1 MADCRAPVA
10 VFDSGLGGI
19 SVLRELVRTLPME
32 NYLYFGDSL
41 HAPYGTK
48 TPEEVTQLS
57 LQAAQKLLAQGA
69 KALVVACNTATSAA
83 IRTLRKTYPALAI
96 VGTEPAIKPAAER
109 HPGGRI
115 LMLATAMTVQEEK
128 FQRLK
133 AQYDEQAQII
143 PIACSGL
150 MEYVEQGILRGP
162 EVEGYLLD
170 KLEPYLKVPIDAVVL
185 GCTHYPF
192 LRGAIRRI
200 VGRRP
205 EIIDGSFGI
214 AKQPAQTSGRA
225 AASEPRTGRGQRF
238 VSELAGRAGDAGAD
252 AGAFLLRGRDA
263 VTRRKFKKQNISRW
277 KEKQSFRRLTIF
289 LHTNIAL

>member
-1 MADCRAPVA
+1 MPDCRAPVA

-19 SVLRELVRTLPME
+19 SVLRELVRTLPRE

-48 TPEEVTQLS
+48 TPQEVITLS
-57 LQAAQKLLAQGA
+57 LQAADRLLSQGA

-83 IRTLRKTYPALAI
+83 IRTLRKTYPELAI
-96 VGTEPAIKPAAER
+96 VGTEPAIKPAVER

-133 AQYDEQAQII
+133 AQYDDQAQII

-150 MEYVEQGILRGP
+150 MEYVEQGILRGS

-205 EIIDGSFGI
+205 EIIDGSIGI
-214 AKQPAQTSGRA
+214 ARQL
-225 AASEPRTGRGQRF
+225 E
-238 VSELAGRAGDAGAD
+238 
-252 AGAFLLRGRDA
+252 
-263 VTRRKFKKQNISRW
+263 
-277 KEKQSFRRLTIF
+277 RRLEEQGLLNPGDVSGKVEFQNSLDEPEI
-289 LHTNIAL
+289 LGLMQALFHYEDEAP

>member
-1 MADCRAPVA
+1 MPDCRAPVA

-19 SVLRELVRTLPME
+19 SVLRELVRTLPRE

-48 TPEEVTQLS
+48 TPQEVITLS
-57 LQAAQKLLAQGA
+57 LQAADRLLAQGA

-83 IRTLRKTYPALAI
+83 IRTLRKTYPELAI
-96 VGTEPAIKPAAER
+96 VGTEPAIKPAVER

-128 FQRLK
+128 FQHLK

-150 MEYVEQGILRGP
+150 MEYVEQGILRGA

-192 LRGAIRRI
+192 LSGAIRRI

-205 EIIDGSFGI
+205 EIIDGSIGI
-214 AKQPAQTSGRA
+214 ARQL
-225 AASEPRTGRGQRF
+225 E
-238 VSELAGRAGDAGAD
+238 
-252 AGAFLLRGRDA
+252 
-263 VTRRKFKKQNISRW
+263 
-277 KEKQSFRRLTIF
+277 RRLEEQGLLNPGDVSGKVEFQNSLDEPEI
-289 LHTNIAL
+289 LGLMQALFHYEDEAL

>member
-1 MADCRAPVA
+1 MPDCRAPVA

-19 SVLRELVRTLPME
+19 SVLRELVRTLPRE

-48 TPEEVTQLS
+48 TQQEVVDLS
-57 LQAAQKLLAQGA
+57 LQAADRLLAQGA

-83 IRTLRKTYPALAI
+83 IRTLRKTYPELAI
-96 VGTEPAIKPAAER
+96 VGTEPAIKPAVER

-115 LMLATAMTVQEEK
+115 LMLATAMTVLEEK

-133 AQYDEQAQII
+133 AQYDDQAQII

-150 MEYVEQGILRGP
+150 MEYVEQGVLRGA

-205 EIIDGSFGI
+205 EIIDGSIGI
-214 AKQPAQTSGRA
+214 ARQL
-225 AASEPRTGRGQRF
+225 E
-238 VSELAGRAGDAGAD
+238 
-252 AGAFLLRGRDA
+252 
-263 VTRRKFKKQNISRW
+263 
-277 KEKQSFRRLTIF
+277 RRLEEQGLLNPGDVSGKVEFQNSLDEPEI
-289 LHTNIAL
+289 LGLMQALFHYEDEAP

>member
-1 MADCRAPVA
+1 MPDCRAPVA

-19 SVLRELVRTLPME
+19 SVLRELVRTLPRE

-48 TPEEVTQLS
+48 TPQEVISLS
-57 LQAAQKLLAQGA
+57 LQAADRLLSQGA

-83 IRTLRKTYPALAI
+83 IRTLRKTYPELAV
-96 VGTEPAIKPAAER
+96 VGTEPAIKPAVER

-133 AQYDEQAQII
+133 AQYDDQAQII

-150 MEYVEQGILRGP
+150 MEYVEQGVLRGA

-205 EIIDGSFGI
+205 EIIDGSIGI
-214 AKQPAQTSGRA
+214 ARQL
-225 AASEPRTGRGQRF
+225 E
-238 VSELAGRAGDAGAD
+238 
-252 AGAFLLRGRDA
+252 
-263 VTRRKFKKQNISRW
+263 
-277 KEKQSFRRLTIF
+277 RRLEEQGLLNPGDVSGKVEFQNSLDEPEI
-289 LHTNIAL
+289 LGLMQALFHYEDEAP

>member
-1 MADCRAPVA
+1 MPDCRAPVA

-19 SVLRELVRTLPME
+19 SVLRELVRTLPRE

-48 TPEEVTQLS
+48 TPQEVITLS
-57 LQAAQKLLAQGA
+57 LQAADRLLSQGA

-83 IRTLRKTYPALAI
+83 IRTLRKTYPELAI
-96 VGTEPAIKPAAER
+96 VGTEPAIKPAVER

-128 FQRLK
+128 FQHLK
-133 AQYDEQAQII
+133 AQYDDQAQII

-150 MEYVEQGILRGP
+150 MEYVEQGILRGA

-192 LRGAIRRI
+192 LSGAIRRI

-205 EIIDGSFGI
+205 EIIDGSIGI
-214 AKQPAQTSGRA
+214 ARQL
-225 AASEPRTGRGQRF
+225 E
-238 VSELAGRAGDAGAD
+238 
-252 AGAFLLRGRDA
+252 
-263 VTRRKFKKQNISRW
+263 
-277 KEKQSFRRLTIF
+277 RRLEEQGLLNTDDAPGTVEF
-289 LHTNIAL
+289 QNSLDEPEMLGLMQALFHYEYEAV

>member
-1 MADCRAPVA
+1 MPDCRAPVA

-19 SVLRELVRTLPME
+19 SVLRELVRTLPRE

-48 TPEEVTQLS
+48 TPQEVITLS
-57 LQAAQKLLAQGA
+57 LQAADRLLAQGA

-83 IRTLRKTYPALAI
+83 IRTLRKTYPELAI
-96 VGTEPAIKPAAER
+96 VGTEPAIKPAVER

-128 FQRLK
+128 FQHLK

-150 MEYVEQGILRGP
+150 MEYVEQGILRGA

-192 LRGAIRRI
+192 LSGAIRRI

-205 EIIDGSFGI
+205 EIIDGSIGI
-214 AKQPAQTSGRA
+214 ARQL
-225 AASEPRTGRGQRF
+225 E
-238 VSELAGRAGDAGAD
+238 
-252 AGAFLLRGRDA
+252 
-263 VTRRKFKKQNISRW
+263 
-277 KEKQSFRRLTIF
+277 RRLEEQGLLNTDDAPGTVEF
-289 LHTNIAL
+289 QNSLDEPEMLGLMQALFRYEDEAV

>member
-1 MADCRAPVA
+1 MPDCRAPVA

-19 SVLRELVRTLPME
+19 SVLRELVRTLPRE

-48 TPEEVTQLS
+48 TPQEVITLS
-57 LQAAQKLLAQGA
+57 LQAADRLLAQGA

-83 IRTLRKTYPALAI
+83 IRTLRKTYPELAI
-96 VGTEPAIKPAAER
+96 VGTEPAIKPAVER

-133 AQYDEQAQII
+133 AQYDDQAQII

-150 MEYVEQGILRGP
+150 MEYVEQGILRGA

-185 GCTHYPF
+185 GCTHYSF

-205 EIIDGSFGI
+205 EIIDGSIGI
-214 AKQPAQTSGRA
+214 ARQL
-225 AASEPRTGRGQRF
+225 E
-238 VSELAGRAGDAGAD
+238 
-252 AGAFLLRGRDA
+252 
-263 VTRRKFKKQNISRW
+263 
-277 KEKQSFRRLTIF
+277 RRLEEQGLLNPGDVSGKVEFQNSLDEPEI
-289 LHTNIAL
+289 LGLMQALFHYEDEAP

>member
-1 MADCRAPVA
+1 MPDCRAPVA

-19 SVLRELVRTLPME
+19 SVLRELVRTLPRE

-48 TPEEVTQLS
+48 TPQEVITLS
-57 LQAAQKLLAQGA
+57 LQAADRLLAQGA

-83 IRTLRKTYPALAI
+83 IRTLRKTYPELAI
-96 VGTEPAIKPAAER
+96 VGTEPAIKPAVER

-128 FQRLK
+128 FQHLK
-133 AQYDEQAQII
+133 AQYDDQAQII

-150 MEYVEQGILRGP
+150 MEYVEQGVLRGA

-192 LRGAIRRI
+192 LSGAICRI

-205 EIIDGSFGI
+205 EIIDGSIGI
-214 AKQPAQTSGRA
+214 ARQL
-225 AASEPRTGRGQRF
+225 E
-238 VSELAGRAGDAGAD
+238 
-252 AGAFLLRGRDA
+252 
-263 VTRRKFKKQNISRW
+263 
-277 KEKQSFRRLTIF
+277 RRLEEQGLLNPGDVSGKVEF
-289 LHTNIAL
+289 QNSLDEPEMLGLMQALFHYEDEAP

>member
-1 MADCRAPVA
+1 MPDCRAPVA

-19 SVLRELVRTLPME
+19 SVLRELVRTLPRE

-48 TPEEVTQLS
+48 TPQEVISLS
-57 LQAAQKLLAQGA
+57 LQAADRLLSQGA

-83 IRTLRKTYPALAI
+83 IRTLRKTYPELAI
-96 VGTEPAIKPAAER
+96 VGTEPAIKPAVER

-133 AQYDEQAQII
+133 AQYDDQAQII

-150 MEYVEQGILRGP
+150 MEYVEQGVLRGA

-205 EIIDGSFGI
+205 EIIDGSIGI
-214 AKQPAQTSGRA
+214 ARQL
-225 AASEPRTGRGQRF
+225 E
-238 VSELAGRAGDAGAD
+238 
-252 AGAFLLRGRDA
+252 
-263 VTRRKFKKQNISRW
+263 
-277 KEKQSFRRLTIF
+277 RRLEEQGLLNPGDVSGKVEFQNSLDEPEI
-289 LHTNIAL
+289 LGLMQALFHYEDEAP

>member
-1 MADCRAPVA
+1 MPDCRAPVA

-19 SVLRELVRTLPME
+19 SVLRELVRTLPRE

-48 TPEEVTQLS
+48 TPQEVITLS
-57 LQAAQKLLAQGA
+57 LQAADRLLSQGA

-83 IRTLRKTYPALAI
+83 IRTLRKTYPELAI
-96 VGTEPAIKPAAER
+96 VGTEPAIKPAVER

-128 FQRLK
+128 FQHLK
-133 AQYDEQAQII
+133 AQYDDQAQII

-150 MEYVEQGILRGP
+150 MEYVEQGVLRGA

-192 LRGAIRRI
+192 LSGAIRRI

-205 EIIDGSFGI
+205 EIIDGSIGI
-214 AKQPAQTSGRA
+214 ARQL
-225 AASEPRTGRGQRF
+225 E
-238 VSELAGRAGDAGAD
+238 
-252 AGAFLLRGRDA
+252 
-263 VTRRKFKKQNISRW
+263 
-277 KEKQSFRRLTIF
+277 RRLEEQGLLNPGDVSGKVEFQNSLDEPEI
-289 LHTNIAL
+289 LGLMQALFHYEDEAP

>member
-1 MADCRAPVA
+1 MPDCRAPVA

-19 SVLRELVRTLPME
+19 SVLRELVRTLPRE

-48 TPEEVTQLS
+48 TPQEVVDLS
-57 LQAAQKLLAQGA
+57 LQAADRLLSQGA

-83 IRTLRKTYPALAI
+83 IRTLRKTYPELAI
-96 VGTEPAIKPAAER
+96 VGTEPAIKPAVER

-133 AQYDEQAQII
+133 AQYDDQAQII

-150 MEYVEQGILRGP
+150 MEYVEQGVLRGA

-205 EIIDGSFGI
+205 EIIDGSIGI
-214 AKQPAQTSGRA
+214 ARQL
-225 AASEPRTGRGQRF
+225 E
-238 VSELAGRAGDAGAD
+238 
-252 AGAFLLRGRDA
+252 
-263 VTRRKFKKQNISRW
+263 
-277 KEKQSFRRLTIF
+277 RRLEEQG
-289 LHTNIAL
+289 LHNQGF

>member
-1 MADCRAPVA
+1 MPDCRAPVA

-19 SVLRELVRTLPME
+19 SVLRELVRTLPRE

-48 TPEEVTQLS
+48 TPQEVVDLS
-57 LQAAQKLLAQGA
+57 LQAADRLLAQGA

-83 IRTLRKTYPALAI
+83 IRTLRKTYPELAI
-96 VGTEPAIKPAAER
+96 VGTEPAIKPAVER

-150 MEYVEQGILRGP
+150 MEYVEQGILRGA

-192 LRGAIRRI
+192 LSGAIRRI

-205 EIIDGSFGI
+205 EIIDGSIGI
-214 AKQPAQTSGRA
+214 ARQLERGSRSRDFSTQTTRPARLGISG
-225 AASEPRTGRGQRF
+225 
-238 VSELAGRAGDAGAD
+238 
-252 AGAFLLRGRDA
+252 
-263 VTRRKFKKQNISRW
+263 
-277 KEKQSFRRLTIF
+277 TIK
-289 LHTNIAL
+289 

>member
-1 MADCRAPVA
+1 MPDCRAPVA

-19 SVLRELVRTLPME
+19 SVLRELVRTLPRE

-48 TPEEVTQLS
+48 TPQEVITLS
-57 LQAAQKLLAQGA
+57 LQAADRLLSQGA

-83 IRTLRKTYPALAI
+83 IRTLRKTYPELAI
-96 VGTEPAIKPAAER
+96 VGTEPAIKPAVER

-128 FQRLK
+128 FQHLK
-133 AQYDEQAQII
+133 AQYDNQAQII

-150 MEYVEQGILRGP
+150 MEYVEQGVLRGS

-205 EIIDGSFGI
+205 EIIDGSIGI
-214 AKQPAQTSGRA
+214 ARQL
-225 AASEPRTGRGQRF
+225 E
-238 VSELAGRAGDAGAD
+238 
-252 AGAFLLRGRDA
+252 
-263 VTRRKFKKQNISRW
+263 
-277 KEKQSFRRLTIF
+277 RRLEEQGLLNPGDVSGKVEFQNSLDEPEI
-289 LHTNIAL
+289 LGLMQALFHYEDEAP

>member
-1 MADCRAPVA
+1 MLDCRAPVA

-19 SVLRELVRTLPME
+19 SVLRELVRTLPRE

-48 TPEEVTQLS
+48 TPQEVISLS
-57 LQAAQKLLAQGA
+57 LQAADRLLSQGA

-83 IRTLRKTYPALAI
+83 IRTLRKTYPDLSI
-96 VGTEPAIKPAAER
+96 VGTEPAIKPAVER

-133 AQYDEQAQII
+133 AQYDDQAQII

-150 MEYVEQGILRGP
+150 MEYVEQGVLRGA

-205 EIIDGSFGI
+205 EIIDGSIGI
-214 AKQPAQTSGRA
+214 ARQL
-225 AASEPRTGRGQRF
+225 E
-238 VSELAGRAGDAGAD
+238 
-252 AGAFLLRGRDA
+252 
-263 VTRRKFKKQNISRW
+263 
-277 KEKQSFRRLTIF
+277 RRLEEQRLLNPGDVSGKVEFQNSLDEPEI
-289 LHTNIAL
+289 LGLMQALFHYEDEAP

>member
-1 MADCRAPVA
+1 MPDCRAPVA

-19 SVLRELVRTLPME
+19 SVLRELVRTLPRE

-48 TPEEVTQLS
+48 TPQEVITLS
-57 LQAAQKLLAQGA
+57 LQAADRLLSQGA

-83 IRTLRKTYPALAI
+83 IRTLRKTYPELAV
-96 VGTEPAIKPAAER
+96 VGTEPAIKPAVER

-133 AQYDEQAQII
+133 AQYDDQAQII

-150 MEYVEQGILRGP
+150 MEYVEQGVLRGA

-205 EIIDGSFGI
+205 EIIDGSIGI
-214 AKQPAQTSGRA
+214 ARQL
-225 AASEPRTGRGQRF
+225 E
-238 VSELAGRAGDAGAD
+238 
-252 AGAFLLRGRDA
+252 
-263 VTRRKFKKQNISRW
+263 
-277 KEKQSFRRLTIF
+277 RRLEEQGLLNPGDVSGKVEFQNSLDEPEI
-289 LHTNIAL
+289 LGLMQALFHYEDEAP

>member
-1 MADCRAPVA
+1 MPDCRAPVA

-19 SVLRELVRTLPME
+19 SVLRELVRTLPRE

-48 TPEEVTQLS
+48 TPQEVITLS
-57 LQAAQKLLAQGA
+57 LQAADRLLAQGA

-83 IRTLRKTYPALAI
+83 IRTLRKTYPELAI
-96 VGTEPAIKPAAER
+96 VGTEPAIKPAVER

-150 MEYVEQGILRGP
+150 MEYVEQGILRGA

-205 EIIDGSFGI
+205 EIIDGSIGI
-214 AKQPAQTSGRA
+214 ARQL
-225 AASEPRTGRGQRF
+225 E
-238 VSELAGRAGDAGAD
+238 
-252 AGAFLLRGRDA
+252 
-263 VTRRKFKKQNISRW
+263 
-277 KEKQSFRRLTIF
+277 RRLEEQGLLNPGDVSGKVEFQNSLDEPEI
-289 LHTNIAL
+289 LGLMQALFHYEDEVP

>member
-1 MADCRAPVA
+1 MLDCRAPVA

-19 SVLRELVRTLPME
+19 SVLRELVRTLPRE

-48 TPEEVTQLS
+48 TPQEVITLS
-57 LQAAQKLLAQGA
+57 LQAADRLLAQGA

-83 IRTLRKTYPALAI
+83 IRTLRKTYPELAI
-96 VGTEPAIKPAAER
+96 VGTEPAIKPAVER

-150 MEYVEQGILRGP
+150 MEYVEQGILRGA

-192 LRGAIRRI
+192 LSGAIRRI

-205 EIIDGSFGI
+205 EIIDGSIGI
-214 AKQPAQTSGRA
+214 ARQL
-225 AASEPRTGRGQRF
+225 E
-238 VSELAGRAGDAGAD
+238 
-252 AGAFLLRGRDA
+252 
-263 VTRRKFKKQNISRW
+263 
-277 KEKQSFRRLTIF
+277 RRLEEQGLLNPGDVSGKVEFQNSLDEPEI
-289 LHTNIAL
+289 LGLMQALFHYEDEAP

>member
-1 MADCRAPVA
+1 MPDCRAPVA

-19 SVLRELVRTLPME
+19 SVLRELVRTLPRE
-32 NYLYFGDSL
+32 TYLYFGDSL

-48 TPEEVTQLS
+48 TPQEVVDLS
-57 LQAAQKLLAQGA
+57 LQAADRLLSQGA

-83 IRTLRKTYPALAI
+83 IRTLRKTYPELAV
-96 VGTEPAIKPAAER
+96 VGTEPAIKPAVER

-133 AQYDEQAQII
+133 AQYDDQAQII

-150 MEYVEQGILRGP
+150 MEYVEQGVLRGA

-205 EIIDGSFGI
+205 EIIDGSIGI
-214 AKQPAQTSGRA
+214 ARQL
-225 AASEPRTGRGQRF
+225 E
-238 VSELAGRAGDAGAD
+238 
-252 AGAFLLRGRDA
+252 
-263 VTRRKFKKQNISRW
+263 
-277 KEKQSFRRLTIF
+277 RRLEEQRLLNPGDVSGKVEFQNSLDEPEI
-289 LHTNIAL
+289 LGLMQALFHYEDEAP

>member
-1 MADCRAPVA
+1 MPDCRAPVA

-19 SVLRELVRTLPME
+19 SVLRELVRTLPRE

-48 TPEEVTQLS
+48 TPQEVISLS
-57 LQAAQKLLAQGA
+57 LQAADRLLSQGA

-83 IRTLRKTYPALAI
+83 IRTLRKTYPELAI
-96 VGTEPAIKPAAER
+96 VGTEPAIKPAVER

-128 FQRLK
+128 FQHLK

-150 MEYVEQGILRGP
+150 MEYVEQGILRGA

-192 LRGAIRRI
+192 LSRAIRSI

-205 EIIDGSFGI
+205 EIIDGSIGI
-214 AKQPAQTSGRA
+214 ARQL
-225 AASEPRTGRGQRF
+225 E
-238 VSELAGRAGDAGAD
+238 
-252 AGAFLLRGRDA
+252 
-263 VTRRKFKKQNISRW
+263 
-277 KEKQSFRRLTIF
+277 RRLEEQGLLNPGDVSGKVEFQNSLDEPEI
-289 LHTNIAL
+289 LGLMQALFHYEDEAP

>member
-1 MADCRAPVA
+1 MPDCRAPVA

-19 SVLRELVRTLPME
+19 SVLRELVRTLPRE

-48 TPEEVTQLS
+48 TPQEVISLS
-57 LQAAQKLLAQGA
+57 LQAADRLLAQGA

-83 IRTLRKTYPALAI
+83 IRTLRKTYPELAI
-96 VGTEPAIKPAAER
+96 VGTEPAIKPAVER

-128 FQRLK
+128 FQHLK

-150 MEYVEQGILRGP
+150 MEYVEQGILRGA

-205 EIIDGSFGI
+205 EIIDGSIGI
-214 AKQPAQTSGRA
+214 ARQL
-225 AASEPRTGRGQRF
+225 E
-238 VSELAGRAGDAGAD
+238 
-252 AGAFLLRGRDA
+252 
-263 VTRRKFKKQNISRW
+263 
-277 KEKQSFRRLTIF
+277 RRLEEQGLLNPGDVSGKVEF
-289 LHTNIAL
+289 QNSLDEPEMLGLMQALFHYEDEAV

>member
-1 MADCRAPVA
+1 MPDCRAPVA

-19 SVLRELVRTLPME
+19 SVLRELVRTLPRE

-48 TPEEVTQLS
+48 TPQEVVDLS
-57 LQAAQKLLAQGA
+57 LQAADRLLSQGA

-83 IRTLRKTYPALAI
+83 IRTLRKTYPELAI
-96 VGTEPAIKPAAER
+96 VGTEPAIKPAVER

-133 AQYDEQAQII
+133 AQYDDQAQII

-150 MEYVEQGILRGP
+150 MEYVEQGVLRGA

-205 EIIDGSFGI
+205 EIIDGSIGI
-214 AKQPAQTSGRA
+214 ARQL
-225 AASEPRTGRGQRF
+225 E
-238 VSELAGRAGDAGAD
+238 
-252 AGAFLLRGRDA
+252 
-263 VTRRKFKKQNISRW
+263 
-277 KEKQSFRRLTIF
+277 RRLEEQGLLNPGDMSGKVEFQNSLDEPEI
-289 LHTNIAL
+289 LGLMQALFHYEDEAV

>member
-1 MADCRAPVA
+1 MPDCRAPVA

-19 SVLRELVRTLPME
+19 SVLRELVRTLPRE

-48 TPEEVTQLS
+48 TPQEVITLS
-57 LQAAQKLLAQGA
+57 LQAADRLLAQGA

-83 IRTLRKTYPALAI
+83 IRTLRKTYPELAI
-96 VGTEPAIKPAAER
+96 VGTEPAIKPAVER

-115 LMLATAMTVQEEK
+115 LMLATAMTVQKEK

-150 MEYVEQGILRGP
+150 MEYVEQGILRGA

-205 EIIDGSFGI
+205 EIIDGSIGI
-214 AKQPAQTSGRA
+214 ARQL
-225 AASEPRTGRGQRF
+225 E
-238 VSELAGRAGDAGAD
+238 
-252 AGAFLLRGRDA
+252 
-263 VTRRKFKKQNISRW
+263 
-277 KEKQSFRRLTIF
+277 RRLEEQGLLNPGDVSGKVEFQNSLDEPEI
-289 LHTNIAL
+289 LGLMQALFHYEDEAP

>member
-1 MADCRAPVA
+1 MPDCRAPVA

-19 SVLRELVRTLPME
+19 SVLRELVRTLPRE

-48 TPEEVTQLS
+48 TPQEVVDLS
-57 LQAAQKLLAQGA
+57 LQAADRLLSQGA

-83 IRTLRKTYPALAI
+83 IRTLRKTYPELAV
-96 VGTEPAIKPAAER
+96 VGTEPAIKPAVER

-133 AQYDEQAQII
+133 AQYDDQAQII

-150 MEYVEQGILRGP
+150 MEYVEQGILRGA

-192 LRGAIRRI
+192 LSGAIRRI

-205 EIIDGSFGI
+205 EIIDGSIGI
-214 AKQPAQTSGRA
+214 ARQL
-225 AASEPRTGRGQRF
+225 E
-238 VSELAGRAGDAGAD
+238 
-252 AGAFLLRGRDA
+252 
-263 VTRRKFKKQNISRW
+263 
-277 KEKQSFRRLTIF
+277 RRLEEQGLLNTDDVPGTVEF
-289 LHTNIAL
+289 QNSLDEPEMLGLMQALFHYEDEAV

>member
-1 MADCRAPVA
+1 MPDCRAPVA

-19 SVLRELVRTLPME
+19 SVLRELVRTLPRE

-48 TPEEVTQLS
+48 TPQEVVDLS
-57 LQAAQKLLAQGA
+57 LQAADRLLSQGA

-83 IRTLRKTYPALAI
+83 IRTLRKTYPELAI
-96 VGTEPAIKPAAER
+96 VGTEPAIKPAVER

-128 FQRLK
+128 FQHLK
-133 AQYDEQAQII
+133 AQYDDQAQII

-150 MEYVEQGILRGP
+150 MEYVEQGILRGA

-205 EIIDGSFGI
+205 EIIDGSIGI
-214 AKQPAQTSGRA
+214 ARQL
-225 AASEPRTGRGQRF
+225 E
-238 VSELAGRAGDAGAD
+238 
-252 AGAFLLRGRDA
+252 
-263 VTRRKFKKQNISRW
+263 
-277 KEKQSFRRLTIF
+277 RRLEEQGLLNPGDVCGKVEFQNSLDEPEI
-289 LHTNIAL
+289 LGLMQALFHYEDEAP

>member
-1 MADCRAPVA
+1 MPDCRAPVA

-19 SVLRELVRTLPME
+19 SVLRELVRTLPRE

-48 TPEEVTQLS
+48 TPQEVVDLS
-57 LQAAQKLLAQGA
+57 LQAADRLLSQGA

-83 IRTLRKTYPALAI
+83 IRTLRKTYPELAI
-96 VGTEPAIKPAAER
+96 VGTEPAIKPAVER

-133 AQYDEQAQII
+133 AQYDDQAQII

-150 MEYVEQGILRGP
+150 MEYVEQGILRGA

-205 EIIDGSFGI
+205 EIIDGSIGI
-214 AKQPAQTSGRA
+214 ARQL
-225 AASEPRTGRGQRF
+225 E
-238 VSELAGRAGDAGAD
+238 
-252 AGAFLLRGRDA
+252 
-263 VTRRKFKKQNISRW
+263 
-277 KEKQSFRRLTIF
+277 RRLEEQRLLNPGDVSGKVEF
-289 LHTNIAL
+289 QNSLDEPEMLGLMQALFHYEDEAV

>member
-1 MADCRAPVA
+1 MPDCRAPVA

-19 SVLRELVRTLPME
+19 SVLRELVRTLPRE

-48 TPEEVTQLS
+48 TPQEVITLS
-57 LQAAQKLLAQGA
+57 LQAADRLLAQGA

-83 IRTLRKTYPALAI
+83 IRTLRKTYPELAI
-96 VGTEPAIKPAAER
+96 VGTEPAIKPAVER

-150 MEYVEQGILRGP
+150 MEYVEQGILRGA

-205 EIIDGSFGI
+205 EIIDGSIGI
-214 AKQPAQTSGRA
+214 ARQL
-225 AASEPRTGRGQRF
+225 E
-238 VSELAGRAGDAGAD
+238 
-252 AGAFLLRGRDA
+252 
-263 VTRRKFKKQNISRW
+263 
-277 KEKQSFRRLTIF
+277 RRLEEQGLLNPGDVSGKVEFQNSLDEPEI
-289 LHTNIAL
+289 LGLMQALFHYEDEAP

>member
-1 MADCRAPVA
+1 MPDCRAPVA

-19 SVLRELVRTLPME
+19 SVLRELVRTLPRE

-48 TPEEVTQLS
+48 TPQEVITLS
-57 LQAAQKLLAQGA
+57 LQAADRLLAQGA

-83 IRTLRKTYPALAI
+83 IRTLRKTYPELAI
-96 VGTEPAIKPAAER
+96 VGTEPAIKPAVER

-128 FQRLK
+128 FQHLK
-133 AQYDEQAQII
+133 AQYDDQAQII

-150 MEYVEQGILRGP
+150 MEYVEQGVLRGA

-205 EIIDGSFGI
+205 EIIDGSIGI
-214 AKQPAQTSGRA
+214 ARQL
-225 AASEPRTGRGQRF
+225 E
-238 VSELAGRAGDAGAD
+238 
-252 AGAFLLRGRDA
+252 
-263 VTRRKFKKQNISRW
+263 
-277 KEKQSFRRLTIF
+277 RRLEEQGLLNPGDVSGKVEFQNSLDEPEI
-289 LHTNIAL
+289 LGLMQALFHYEDEAP

>member
-1 MADCRAPVA
+1 MLDCRAPVA

-19 SVLRELVRTLPME
+19 SVLRELVRTLPRE

-48 TPEEVTQLS
+48 TPQEVVDLS
-57 LQAAQKLLAQGA
+57 LQAADRLLSQGA

-83 IRTLRKTYPALAI
+83 IRTLRKTYPELAI
-96 VGTEPAIKPAAER
+96 VGTEPAIKPAVER

-133 AQYDEQAQII
+133 AQYDDQAQII

-150 MEYVEQGILRGP
+150 MEYVEQGVLRGA

-205 EIIDGSFGI
+205 EIIDGSIGI
-214 AKQPAQTSGRA
+214 ARQL
-225 AASEPRTGRGQRF
+225 E
-238 VSELAGRAGDAGAD
+238 
-252 AGAFLLRGRDA
+252 
-263 VTRRKFKKQNISRW
+263 
-277 KEKQSFRRLTIF
+277 RRLEEQGLLNPGDVSGKVEFQNSLDEPEI
-289 LHTNIAL
+289 LGLMQALFHYEDEAP

>member
-1 MADCRAPVA
+1 MPDCRAPVA

-19 SVLRELVRTLPME
+19 SVLRELVRTLPRE

-48 TPEEVTQLS
+48 TPQEVISLS
-57 LQAAQKLLAQGA
+57 LQAADRLLAQGA

-83 IRTLRKTYPALAI
+83 IRTLRKTYPELAI
-96 VGTEPAIKPAAER
+96 VGTEPAIKPAVER

-128 FQRLK
+128 FQHLK
-133 AQYDEQAQII
+133 AQYDDQAQII

-150 MEYVEQGILRGP
+150 MEYVEQGVLRGA

-205 EIIDGSFGI
+205 EIIDGSIGI
-214 AKQPAQTSGRA
+214 ARQL
-225 AASEPRTGRGQRF
+225 E
-238 VSELAGRAGDAGAD
+238 
-252 AGAFLLRGRDA
+252 
-263 VTRRKFKKQNISRW
+263 
-277 KEKQSFRRLTIF
+277 RRLEEQGLLNPGDVSGKVEFQNSLDEPEI
-289 LHTNIAL
+289 LGLMQALFHYEDEAP